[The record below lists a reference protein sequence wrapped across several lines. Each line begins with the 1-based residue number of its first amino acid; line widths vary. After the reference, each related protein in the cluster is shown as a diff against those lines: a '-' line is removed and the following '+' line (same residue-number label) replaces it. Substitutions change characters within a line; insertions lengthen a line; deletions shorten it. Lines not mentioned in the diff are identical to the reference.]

1 MCVCVCGKN
10 LNVKHALTC
19 PTGGLHNDIRDLTTD
34 LMAEVCDNI
43 CTEPELQPLSGEA
56 LQGRFVSC
64 QEGARVDI
72 RAESFW
78 EQSQTVFFDIRVF
91 NPFAPSNL
99 SQNLSATYQ
108 QHEKLKRRD
117 YEQQIQ
123 EVEHGSFTP
132 IILSA
137 TGGMASA
144 AQVTF
149 KRMVSMLATKP
160 DQPLHPS
167 DECCMMHTQL
177 LADQATNPVHQR
189 LRIDHGS
196 CCQDRPNLYDC
207 QRGVCPPNLNS
218 NYSSPN

>member
-1 MCVCVCGKN
+1 
-10 LNVKHALTC
+10 
-19 PTGGLHNDIRDLTTD
+19 
-34 LMAEVCDNI
+34 MAEVCDNV

-123 EVEHGSFTP
+123 ELEHGSFTP

-167 DECCMMHTQL
+167 IKSQIRCIRGSRSTMGHVAKTAPTCMIASEGCVPQ
-177 LADQATNPVHQR
+177 
-189 LRIDHGS
+189 I
-196 CCQDRPNLYDC
+196 
-207 QRGVCPPNLNS
+207 
-218 NYSSPN
+218 